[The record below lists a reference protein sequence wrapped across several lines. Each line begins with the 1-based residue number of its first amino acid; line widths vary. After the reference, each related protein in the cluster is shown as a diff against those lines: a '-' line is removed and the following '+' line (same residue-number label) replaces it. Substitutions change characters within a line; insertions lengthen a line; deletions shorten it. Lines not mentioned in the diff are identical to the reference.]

1 MRNKKIG
8 FIIFL
13 TLFIA
18 LFCIFT
24 YENFVKI
31 KLICNN
37 PVILLFPSW
46 HGKLNYVFSTF
57 RSVRITQDD
66 IENMVEIVND
76 AIDSYN
82 ESRTEEVETYNNNS
96 TYKID
101 INQFLVDKFEMYIVQ
116 SIAVRNK
123 NGEKEI
129 WLNCIHKNVLDDF
142 DNDWKRTIML
152 IGDGGPY
159 FFNIKI
165 NLTKKIYYDLQV
177 NGYA

>member
-1 MRNKKIG
+1 MRNKKNW

-13 TLFIA
+13 TIFIT

-24 YENFVKI
+24 YENFI
-31 KLICNN
+31 RIRLICNN

-46 HGKLNYVFSTF
+46 HGKLNYVFNSI
-57 RSVRITQDD
+57 RSVKITQDD
-66 IENMVEIVND
+66 MEDIVGIVND
-76 AIDSYN
+76 AINTYN
-82 ESRTEEVETYNNNS
+82 KSRMEETETYNNNP

-101 INQFLVDKFEMYIVQ
+101 TNQFLVDKFEMYVVQ

-129 WLNCIHKNVLDDF
+129 WLNCIHKNVLNDF
-142 DNDWKRTIML
+142 DNDWKKAIML
-152 IGDGGPY
+152 ILDGGPY

-177 NGYA
+177 NGY